1 MKNYLFITLLTL
13 VISLTY
19 TAIGFMLPQK
29 VGYPPPVIE
38 MGIQANSE
46 DLAAAGFT
54 LFQNECS
61 SCHLVGAPGG
71 RGPDLSGVGKRAII
85 HGKSRG
91 GDFSQE
97 AYLLE
102 AMCKPGDYVVDG
114 YANFMTKFDG
124 RLEGGQ
130 LIALVA
136 FLQDLGDVASVNGLE
151 IDLVTQYCPTSA
163 SGGGA
168 SAAPAAAAVAAKPI
182 ESPAEAI
189 AEFGCASCH
198 AMDSET
204 VLAGPGLGSVGSRL
218 DKDGLLE
225 ALLSPDDTL
234 AEGFPAMMGG
244 ALNGN
249 GFYDRMTADNMAAL
263 VDHLSELKGE

>member
-1 MKNYLFITLLTL
+1 MANHA
-13 VISLTY
+13 VEISTK
-19 TAIGFMLPQK
+19 LPTCWK
-29 VGYPPPVIE
+29 PCG
-38 MGIQANSE
+38 
-46 DLAAAGFT
+46 
-54 LFQNECS
+54 
-61 SCHLVGAPGG
+61 
-71 RGPDLSGVGKRAII
+71 
-85 HGKSRG
+85 
-91 GDFSQE
+91 
-97 AYLLE
+97 
-102 AMCKPGDYVVDG
+102 KPGDHIVDG

-124 RLEGGQ
+124 LLEGGQ

-168 SAAPAAAAVAAKPI
+168 SAAPAAAPVAVKAS

-189 AEFGCASCH
+189 DEFACASCH
-198 AMDSET
+198 AMDSEAG
-204 VLAGPGLGSVGSRL
+204 LAGPGLGSVGSRL
-218 DKDGLLE
+218 DKDALLE
-225 ALLSPDDTL
+225 ALLTPDDTL

>member
-13 VISLTY
+13 SISLTY

-29 VGYPPPVIE
+29 VGYPPPIIE
-38 MGIQANSE
+38 MGIQAAPE

-61 SCHLVGAPGG
+61 SCHLIGAPGG
-71 RGPDLSGVGKRAII
+71 RGPDLSGIGQRAIN

-91 GDFSQE
+91 GDFNQV

-102 AMCKPGDYVVDG
+102 AMCQPGDFVVDG
-114 YANFMTKFDG
+114 FANFMTKFDG
-124 RLEGGQ
+124 LLEGGQ

-151 IDLVTQYCPTSA
+151 VDLVTQYCPSSA

-168 SAAPAAAAVAAKPI
+168 SPTPAAAAVAAKPI
-182 ESPAEAI
+182 ESPAEAL

-198 AMDSET
+198 SMDSES

-218 DKDGLLE
+218 DKDALLE
-225 ALLSPDDTL
+225 ALISPDDTL
-234 AEGFPAMMGG
+234 AEGFPPMMGG
-244 ALNGN
+244 ALTGN
-249 GFYDRMTADNMAAL
+249 GFYDRMTAENMTAL
-263 VDHLSELKGE
+263 VDYLSELKGE